1 MKSAVV
7 LLALAALASASLV
20 ARVDSSST
28 ISSTPTTTIL
38 SLSPTA
44 TCLAACKPGD
54 VNCEAACV
62 GAAHPNSSQ
71 ASETNDCAAKCPQGN
86 GTLSESNAYAQ
97 CLQACISS
105 YYPTSQTV
113 AAAGGASGSVTAN
126 SATATGTGATGS
138 AATGASGKESL

>member
-7 LLALAALASASLV
+7 LLALAALASASL
-20 ARVDSSST
+20 APRADSSST
-28 ISSTPTTTIL
+28 ISSAPTTTIL

-71 ASETNDCAAKCPQGN
+71 ASETNDCAAKCVQGD
-86 GTLSESNAYAQ
+86 GSLSASDAYAQ

-105 YYPTSQTV
+105 YFPTSQTV
-113 AAAGGASGSVTAN
+113 AAAGGASGSGTAN
-126 SATATGTGATGS
+126 SATATGSGTGATG
-138 AATGASGKESL
+138 ASSKDVL